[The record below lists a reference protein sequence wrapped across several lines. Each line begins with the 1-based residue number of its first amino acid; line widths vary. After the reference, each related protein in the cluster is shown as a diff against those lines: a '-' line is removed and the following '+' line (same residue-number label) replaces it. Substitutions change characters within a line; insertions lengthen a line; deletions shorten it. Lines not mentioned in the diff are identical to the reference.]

1 MPTPPL
7 SDELALEAVDAWKR
21 NRKSRTK
28 AARELGIASS
38 TFEHRLRVAQE
49 RGLHL
54 PQGMQ
59 ESMAA
64 ANLDGMTIDG
74 GWIITDAD
82 GNLIKRSTRYSQKNK
97 EQDAEAIL
105 DAIREGLSDI
115 PQAGQMDAPSGP
127 DDLCAV
133 FPVADLHI
141 GLLTDAE
148 ETGTDWNGKIAGQV
162 FSQTF
167 ARLVSVTP
175 SAGTAIL
182 AQLGD
187 LTHTDDQ
194 RNVTPQSG
202 HQLDADTRYF
212 MILRRAVAAMKWAI
226 DQLRA
231 KYPRV
236 IYRGCRGNHDITAHY
251 AVTLALAEHYRDV
264 PGVTIIDHAGEFYC
278 HEYGANMILL
288 HHGDR
293 TKPERL
299 VHFAAAEYPQIWG
312 RTKHRLALSGHVH
325 HETVKEIG
333 GMKFESLGTIIP
345 RDAYAIGHAY
355 SARRALVSITLD
367 KDAGEVS
374 RSRVG
379 IA

>member
-1 MPTPPL
+1 
-7 SDELALEAVDAWKR
+7 
-21 NRKSRTK
+21 
-28 AARELGIASS
+28 
-38 TFEHRLRVAQE
+38 
-49 RGLHL
+49 
-54 PQGMQ
+54 
-59 ESMAA
+59 MA
-64 ANLDGMTIDG
+64 IDG
-74 GWIITDAD
+74 GWIITDKD
-82 GNLIKRSTRYSQKNK
+82 GEIIKRSTRFSQKTK
-97 EQDAEAIL
+97 ENDTGAIL
-105 DAIREGLSDI
+105 DAIRDGLSDM
-115 PQAGQMDAPSGP
+115 PLAAHVNAPDGP

-141 GLLTDAE
+141 GLLTDEE
-148 ETGTDWNGKIAGQV
+148 ETGTDWNGKIAGRV
-162 FSQTF
+162 FAETF
-167 ARLVSVTP
+167 GRLVSVTP

-226 DQLRA
+226 DTLRQ
-231 KYPRV
+231 KYPHV

-251 AVTLALAEHYRDV
+251 AVTLALTEHYRDV
-264 PGVTIIDHAGEFYC
+264 EGVTIIDNAGEFYC

-293 TKPERL
+293 AKPDRL
-299 VHFAAAEYPQIWG
+299 VHFAAAQWPEMWG

-367 KDAGEVS
+367 KEQGEVS
-374 RSRVG
+374 RARVG
-379 IA
+379 I